1 MSAFT
6 RTFRR
11 ELSRLS
17 SRRIYFFM
25 MIVVPLGCAFFF
37 LDLMHEGLPIKV
49 PVAMVDADHSTLSR
63 KVGRELNAGELV
75 DITAE
80 VESFH
85 EAIARVRAGEIF
97 GFFHIP
103 ADFQRKALNGE
114 TPTLSFYSNMSIF
127 VPGTFTY
134 KGFKTTAVTTS
145 GGLVKTTLTSAG
157 INETVA
163 GSLVMPFTTDIHPIG
178 NPCTNYAIYLS
189 QSFLAAVMGLL
200 VMLMTVFTICTEIKD
215 GTSPQWLAAARGNM
229 GIALAGKLLP
239 QTIVFSAVGVAIQT
253 VMFVFLDFP
262 LHSNPWH
269 MITAMIL
276 LVMSSQAFA
285 VVVTE
290 ILPNLRFALSI
301 ASLVGILTFSVA
313 GFSFPVDKMYGGV
326 AIFAYIL
333 PVRYYFLI
341 YIDQALN
348 GLPLY
353 FSRFYYAAMLL
364 MLLVPVLG
372 LRRLRGRLE
381 RPVYVP

>member
-178 NPCTNYAIYLS
+178 NPCTNYSIYLS

-200 VMLMTVFTICTEIKD
+200 VMLMTVFTICTEI
-215 GTSPQWLAAARGNM
+215 
-229 GIALAGKLLP
+229 
-239 QTIVFSAVGVAIQT
+239 
-253 VMFVFLDFP
+253 
-262 LHSNPWH
+262 
-269 MITAMIL
+269 
-276 LVMSSQAFA
+276 
-285 VVVTE
+285 
-290 ILPNLRFALSI
+290 
-301 ASLVGILTFSVA
+301 
-313 GFSFPVDKMYGGV
+313 
-326 AIFAYIL
+326 
-333 PVRYYFLI
+333 
-341 YIDQALN
+341 
-348 GLPLY
+348 
-353 FSRFYYAAMLL
+353 
-364 MLLVPVLG
+364 
-372 LRRLRGRLE
+372 GRAH
-381 RPVYVP
+381 V

>member
-1 MSAFT
+1 
-6 RTFRR
+6 
-11 ELSRLS
+11 
-17 SRRIYFFM
+17 
-25 MIVVPLGCAFFF
+25 
-37 LDLMHEGLPIKV
+37 
-49 PVAMVDADHSTLSR
+49 
-63 KVGRELNAGELV
+63 
-75 DITAE
+75 
-80 VESFH
+80 
-85 EAIARVRAGEIF
+85 
-97 GFFHIP
+97 
-103 ADFQRKALNGE
+103 
-114 TPTLSFYSNMSIF
+114 
-127 VPGTFTY
+127 
-134 KGFKTTAVTTS
+134 
-145 GGLVKTTLTSAG
+145 
-157 INETVA
+157 
-163 GSLVMPFTTDIHPIG
+163 
-178 NPCTNYAIYLS
+178 
-189 QSFLAAVMGLL
+189 
-200 VMLMTVFTICTEIKD
+200 
-215 GTSPQWLAAARGNM
+215 M

-239 QTIVFSAVGVAIQT
+239 QTIVFCAVGVAIQT